1 MVSEMKASFFR
12 QCNIW
17 RQLIRR
23 RHEVPRRRASNTAA
37 AAPAAQDEFYARVL
51 QRFPGS
57 TGDGLCFAYGSAV
70 FRQAG
75 NVSADNVTDFVLTV
89 DDPVAW
95 HARNLELNPTDYSGL
110 MRRLGPKLVADVQER
125 VGARLFFNTLIPF
138 ESGLIKYGVISRAA
152 MLADLLDWE
161 SLYAAGRLHKPGSE
175 MPFGTT
181 FFLPISG
188 NIHSTNHGKSCKL
201 RAINCR

>member
-1 MVSEMKASFFR
+1 MMSGMKASFFR
-12 QCNIW
+12 QCNIY

-23 RHEVPRRRASNTAA
+23 RHEVPPRRRASNAA
-37 AAPAAQDEFYARVL
+37 ASQDEFYARVL

-110 MRRLGPKLVADVQER
+110 MRRLGPKLVADVQDR
-125 VGARLFFNTLIPF
+125 LGARLIFNTLIPF

-181 FFLPISG
+181 FREMSCELP
-188 NIHSTNHGKSCKL
+188 TK
-201 RAINCR
+201 NCR